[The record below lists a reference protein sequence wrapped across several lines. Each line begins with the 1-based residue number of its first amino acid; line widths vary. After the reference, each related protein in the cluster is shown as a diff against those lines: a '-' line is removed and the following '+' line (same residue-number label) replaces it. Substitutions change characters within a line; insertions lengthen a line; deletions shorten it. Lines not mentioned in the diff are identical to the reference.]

1 MCKKNIGNTVQQHKE
16 IFVKMKKIITYG
28 TYDLLHEGHINLLRR
43 AKELGNYLIVGV
55 TSDSFDKGRGK
66 LNVRNNVLER
76 VEAVRKTGYA
86 DEIIIEDYFG
96 QKIDD
101 IQRYDIDIF
110 AIGSDW
116 VGKFDYLNEYC
127 KVVYLPRTEGISST
141 LLREQSQDIFRVGV
155 VGSGRIAKRF
165 IPEASIVNAI
175 EVTSVY
181 DSNEASAYNFAH
193 QFGLQPFT
201 SSVDDFLNEIDAVYI
216 ASPHHTHYS
225 YAKTALRAGKHVLC
239 EVPLT
244 LSKSETTELYD
255 YAETHNLVL
264 LEANKTAFCPSF
276 NHLTTLVKSGII
288 GDVVDIKSSLS
299 KIVVAPT
306 RELDATQAGG
316 AMNEHASIT
325 LLPIIKLLGTNF
337 TSFDFHSKV
346 ENGVDIYTKVIINY
360 PHATS
365 SATLGIGVK
374 TEGNLVIS
382 GTKGY
387 VYVPAPW
394 WLTSF
399 FEVRYEDQTKNKKY
413 FYSYDGEGLRY
424 EIQEFMSMII
434 SRRNS
439 SYKLSRRESVA
450 IAEIIERFNKK
461 ENYYEL

>member
-1 MCKKNIGNTVQQHKE
+1 
-16 IFVKMKKIITYG
+16 MKKIITYG

-424 EIQEFMSMII
+424 EIQEFISMII
-434 SRRNS
+434 SQRNS